1 MRDGLCVI
9 VAYDDQ
15 FLSNR
20 LFFIQ
25 LIKND
30 KQFKKRINANVYTI
44 PVLKNSKKKEK
55 RKKLEIYVFHPKN
68 QNISLRI
75 FDNIFLITS

>member
-44 PVLKNSKKKEK
+44 PVLKNSKKK
-55 RKKLEIYVFHPKN
+55 KKERNWKYMFFIP
-68 QNISLRI
+68 RI
-75 FDNIFLITS
+75 KIFLFEYSTIYF